1 MLNSLLP
8 FELDISELVLNIVFD
23 WFEILQVPG
32 YFLDFISQT
41 VDFLSVFRFSSDKFE
56 LLLIFFFHFFFEFS
70 KVCIEDLIDAFLQFF
85 QFIFEGET
93 GSGKSTQ
100 LPQILCEYYKL
111 FENPKALPV
120 LVTQPRKIA
129 TRSLAERVAEE
140 L

>member
-1 MLNSLLP
+1 LENFKSVKYDVENELRDIKFKREKTHQH
-8 FELDISELVLNIVFD
+8 FESMNLAL
-23 WFEILQVPG
+23 
-32 YFLDFISQT
+32 
-41 VDFLSVFRFSSDKFE
+41 RR
-56 LLLIFFFHFFFEFS
+56 LIFAKKQLDS
-70 KVCIEDLIDAFLQFF
+70 DLPILGKKQE
-85 QFIFEGET
+85 IFDLLDKNNLIILEGET

>member
-8 FELDISELVLNIVFD
+8 FELDISELVFDVIFD

-41 VDFLSVFRFSSDKFE
+41 IDFLSVFRFSSDKFE

-85 QFIFEGET
+85 QLIFEIYMEIGPVIGYLMVT
-93 GSGKSTQ
+93 FN
-100 LPQILCEYYKL
+100 LL
-111 FENPKALPV
+111 FTNV
-120 LVTQPRKIA
+120 DSIH
-129 TRSLAERVAEE
+129 
-140 L
+140 

>member
-1 MLNSLLP
+1 MNLALK
-8 FELDISELVLNIVFD
+8 
-23 WFEILQVPG
+23 
-32 YFLDFISQT
+32 
-41 VDFLSVFRFSSDKFE
+41 R
-56 LLLIFFFHFFFEFS
+56 LIFAKKQLDS
-70 KVCIEDLIDAFLQFF
+70 DLPILGKKQE
-85 QFIFEGET
+85 IFDLLDKNNLIILEGET

-140 L
+140 LE